1 MKRSA
6 TPKEI
11 TTITICIICLLLAS
25 AASATD
31 ITELIRAARHQ
42 PDIQDSELAIT
53 ESGLQVDLAY
63 AALYPKID
71 AVARYEK
78 YNSPTNLRPLP
89 PTEVNPLRG
98 DPVPFSNDIF
108 RYGVTFQMP
117 VYVQS
122 VYTLAGKMK
131 LLKEKAGL
139 QKQIDVVKK
148 EAAIVSLNSTMTY
161 LDGVQK
167 AIISRKASLAETI
180 SSLTI
185 KVDTGRTAEAELMK
199 VQKLMADLERQ
210 ENDISQKQL
219 EITRDIY
226 KLTQMEIRAPLPMTL
241 KTALVQ
247 DRFIAVQAIEKEV
260 AAAEK
265 DVQRAR
271 EQFYPSVYLEG
282 FLSENEGTAYNT
294 DSHIDRTYNGV
305 SLILKIPLFEK
316 STYVSNETARIRLK
330 RSQKGLEKTRIEL
343 EALAGY
349 LNQRLPLIE
358 SAIRL
363 AESSVGQS
371 EELLKIAAVAYR
383 TERITTEE
391 YLRYEADV
399 LQAQSETHR
408 SLNDRWQ
415 VIAQQAVLYGNDLE
429 GDIQ

>member
-1 MKRSA
+1 MKRFA
-6 TPKEI
+6 TLKEI
-11 TTITICIICLLLAS
+11 TTLTTCIIYLLLAS

-31 ITELIRAARHQ
+31 ITDLIRAARHQ

-63 AALYPKID
+63 AALFPKID
-71 AVARYEK
+71 GVARYEK

-89 PTEVNPLRG
+89 PTEVPLH
-98 DPVPFSNDIF
+98 DPIPFSKDIF

-131 LLKEKAGL
+131 LLKEKAEF

-185 KVDTGRTAEAELMK
+185 KVNTGRTAEAELMK
-199 VQKLMADLERQ
+199 VQKLMADLQRQ
-210 ENDISQKQL
+210 ENDIRQKQL

-226 KLTQMEIRAPLPMTL
+226 KLTQMEIHAPLPMTL

-271 EQFYPSVYLEG
+271 EQFYPSLYLEG

-316 STYVSNETARIRLK
+316 STYVSNEAARIRLK

-343 EALAGY
+343 EALSGY

-358 SAIRL
+358 SAIGL
-363 AESSVGQS
+363 AESAVGQS

-408 SLNDRWQ
+408 SQNDRWQ

-429 GDIQ
+429 GEIQ

>member
-1 MKRSA
+1 M
-6 TPKEI
+6 I
-11 TTITICIICLLLAS
+11 H
-25 AASATD
+25 
-31 ITELIRAARHQ
+31 AARRQ

-63 AALYPKID
+63 ASLYPKID
-71 AVARYEK
+71 GVARYEK

-89 PTEVNPLRG
+89 PTEVTLH
-98 DPVPFSNDIF
+98 DPIPFSKDIF

-131 LLKEKAGL
+131 LLKEKAEF

-148 EAAIVSLNSTMTY
+148 EAAIVSLNSTMAY

-185 KVDTGRTAEAELMK
+185 KVNTGRTAEAELMK
-199 VQKLMADLERQ
+199 VQKLMADLQRQ
-210 ENDISQKQL
+210 ENDIRQKQL

-226 KLTQMEIRAPLPMTL
+226 KLTQMEIHAPLPMTL

-271 EQFYPSVYLEG
+271 EQFYPSLYLEG

-316 STYVSNETARIRLK
+316 STYVSNEAARIRLK

-343 EALAGY
+343 EALSGY

-358 SAIRL
+358 SAIGL
-363 AESSVGQS
+363 AESAVG
-371 EELLKIAAVAYR
+371 L
-383 TERITTEE
+383 ER
-391 YLRYEADV
+391 LSPLADV
-399 LQAQSETHR
+399 AIGGLLVGTLLTLIYIPMFAFSLDRSPVTAQIYDPKLVGR
-408 SLNDRWQ
+408 
-415 VIAQQAVLYGNDLE
+415 
-429 GDIQ
+429 

>member
-1 MKRSA
+1 MQRSA
-6 TPKEI
+6 TSKGI
-11 TTITICIICLLLAS
+11 ATIIRCLIFLLLAS
-25 AASATD
+25 AVSATD
-31 ITELIRAARHQ
+31 ITELIRTAKHQ
-42 PDIQDSELAIT
+42 PDIQDSELAVT
-53 ESGLQVDLAY
+53 ESGLQEDLAY
-63 AALYPKID
+63 AALFPKID
-71 AVARYEK
+71 GVARYEK

-89 PTEVNPLRG
+89 PTEVTFR
-98 DPVPFSNDIF
+98 DPIPFSNDIF

-117 VYVQS
+117 VYVQP

-131 LLKEKAGL
+131 LLKEKAGF

-167 AIISRKASLAETI
+167 AILSRKASLAETI

-226 KLTQMEIRAPLPMTL
+226 KLTQIDIHAPLPMTL

-247 DRFIAVQAIEKEV
+247 DRFIAIQAIEKEV

-271 EQFYPSVYLEG
+271 ELFYPSIYLEG

-294 DSHIDRTYNGV
+294 DSHIDRTYNGI
-305 SLILKIPLFEK
+305 SLILKIPFFEK
-316 STYVSNETARIRLK
+316 STYISKEIAHIRLK

-358 SAIRL
+358 TAIRL

-415 VIAQQAVLYGNDLE
+415 VIAQQAVLYVNDLE
-429 GDIQ
+429 GEIQ